1 MSYLWRVLTFLGLV
15 IIACVLGYWLRR
27 IKYALIGILAVL
39 EASVNRV
46 ASRTGEPPIRQDI
59 PDEWL
64 R

>member
-1 MSYLWRVLTFLGLV
+1 MWTFLGLV
-15 IIACVLGYWLRR
+15 LVAGVLWYWLRR

-46 ASRTGEPPIRQDI
+46 AHRTGEPPIRADI
-59 PDEWL
+59 PDDVL